1 MSKIKNFLIKYKFHI
16 ILAVIFIISIISIY
30 IQDKDRKASFS
41 INSTKIESTD
51 SKIGV
56 YISGEIKK
64 EGVYYLD
71 KDSRIANL
79 IDIAG
84 GVTDKADVSKIN
96 PAQKLNDSD
105 KVVIPAKKERSIEDE
120 IEIDDEND
128 ELKEKSSSSTS
139 GKVNINNA
147 TKSELMTLNGIGDA
161 TATKIINYRKTNTF
175 KEIEDIMNV
184 PGIGESKFN
193 NIKDDICV

>member
-1 MSKIKNFLIKYKFHI
+1 MSKIKNFLIKYKFQI
-16 ILAVIFIISIISIY
+16 ILTVIFIISIISIY

-41 INSTKIESTD
+41 INSTKIEKSD

-139 GKVNINNA
+139 GKVNINSA
-147 TKSELMTLNGIGDA
+147 TKSELMKLNGIGDA

>member
-1 MSKIKNFLIKYKFHI
+1 MSKIKNFLIKYKFQI
-16 ILAVIFIISIISIY
+16 ILTVIFIISIISIY
-30 IQDKDRKASFS
+30 IQDKDRKAL
-41 INSTKIESTD
+41 
-51 SKIGV
+51 
-56 YISGEIKK
+56 YISRKIKK

-147 TKSELMTLNGIGDA
+147 TKSELMKLNGIGDA

>member
-1 MSKIKNFLIKYKFHI
+1 MSKIKNFIIKYKFQI
-16 ILAVIFIISIISIY
+16 ILTALFIISIISIY
-30 IQDKDRKASFS
+30 IQDKDRKASFN
-41 INSTKIESTD
+41 INSTKIENSD
-51 SKIGV
+51 AKIGV

-71 KDSRIANL
+71 KDSRIVNL

-105 KVVIPAKKERSIEDE
+105 KIIIPAKKETSIEEE
-120 IEIDDEND
+120 IEIDDENN

-139 GKVNINNA
+139 DKVNINSA

-175 KEIEDIMNV
+175 QDIEDIMNV

>member
-1 MSKIKNFLIKYKFHI
+1 MLSISSL
-16 ILAVIFIISIISIY
+16 LIFIISAISIY
-30 IQDKDRKASFS
+30 IQDKDRKESIN
-41 INSTKIESTD
+41 INSTNIERKD

-71 KDSRIANL
+71 KDSRVVNL

-84 GVTDKADVSKIN
+84 GLTEKADISKIN

>member
-1 MSKIKNFLIKYKFHI
+1 MSKIKKLLIKYKFHI

-41 INSTKIESTD
+41 INSAKIEKSD

>member
-1 MSKIKNFLIKYKFHI
+1 MSKIKNFLIKYKFQI
-16 ILAVIFIISIISIY
+16 ILTVIFIISAISIY
-30 IQDKDRKASFS
+30 IQDKDRKESIN
-41 INSTKIESTD
+41 INSTNIERKD

-71 KDSRIANL
+71 NDSRIANL

>member
-1 MSKIKNFLIKYKFHI
+1 MSKIKNFIIKYKFQI
-16 ILAVIFIISIISIY
+16 ILTALFIISIISIY
-30 IQDKDRKASFS
+30 IQDKDRKASFN
-41 INSTKIESTD
+41 IDSTKIENSD
-51 SKIGV
+51 AKIGV

-71 KDSRIANL
+71 KDSRIVNL

-105 KVVIPAKKERSIEDE
+105 KIIIPAKKETSIEEE

-128 ELKEKSSSSTS
+128 ELKEKPSSSTS
-139 GKVNINNA
+139 DKININSA

-175 KEIEDIMNV
+175 KDIEDIMNV

>member
-1 MSKIKNFLIKYKFHI
+1 MLKIKNFIIKYKFQI
-16 ILAVIFIISIISIY
+16 ILFIIFIISIISIY
-30 IQDKDRKASFS
+30 IQDKDRKTSFN
-41 INSTKIESTD
+41 INSTKIENND
-51 SKIGV
+51 SRIGV

-71 KDSRIANL
+71 KDSRIVNL

-105 KVVIPAKKERSIEDE
+105 KIIIPEKKETSIE
-120 IEIDDEND
+120 EIDTDEEND
-128 ELKEKSSSSTS
+128 ESKEKTSSSTS
-139 GKVNINNA
+139 DKVNINSA

-184 PGIGESKFN
+184 PGIGQSKFN

>member
-30 IQDKDRKASFS
+30 IQDKDRKTSFN
-41 INSTKIESTD
+41 INSTKIENND
-51 SKIGV
+51 SRIGV